1 MVRGQTRTI
10 EMKAREIQI
19 SEADWEATPASVKKL
34 VEALMEEVAQLKIQ
48 VAVLEEK
55 LGKNSKNSSKAPSG
69 DGPEVKKGKEEKKE
83 EGKKKRGGQVGHR
96 GETRE
101 LYPLE
106 ACQEVIDHYPQACR
120 RCGEGLS
127 GEDPEPYRHQ
137 IVELPKIQPIV
148 IEHRLHELECE
159 HCGGKTRAKW
169 PEGVNRGGYG
179 ERLSGLVALLSGA
192 YRQSHQQV
200 KTLLEVVCGIEIST
214 GSINNL
220 RREISKALEE
230 IVGEAH
236 EYAKKQRVVHSDETG
251 FRQGNGD
258 GGNPEHKRGW
268 LWVLVTPM
276 VVVFQFLLS
285 RAQKGAK
292 SLIGEDF
299 EGILVSDR
307 YGAYNWLDIGQ
318 RQVCWAHLRRDFI
331 QIAQR
336 SGVSR
341 EIGEGLLRL
350 QEELFELWY
359 QVRDGTLERTDF
371 IGAVEPLRQ
380 QVKAILEEAASYPIG
395 SKEKTPWAKTVRT
408 CRQLLSVEPSLWTF
422 VYHHEVEPTNNIAER
437 TLRPA
442 VIWKRL
448 CFGTE
453 SHHGSLFVA
462 RILTVV
468 SSLNAQQRDVLDF
481 LSETFRSSRLN
492 RPSPSLL
499 PLSPADDESPIVS

>member
-1 MVRGQTRTI
+1 MVRGQTKAI

-19 SEADWEATPASVKKL
+19 SEADWQATPVSVKEL
-34 VEALMEEVAQLKIQ
+34 VEALMEEVAQLKVQ

-69 DGPEVKKGKEEKKE
+69 DGPEVKKEKEKKA
-83 EGKKKRGGQVGHR
+83 EGKKKRGGQEGHR
-96 GETRE
+96 GERRK

-106 ACQEVIDHYPQACR
+106 QCQEVIEHYPEKCR
-120 RCGEGLS
+120 RCGEGLR

-137 IVELPKIQPIV
+137 IVELPRIEPIV

-159 HCGGKTRAKW
+159 HCGKKTRAKW

-179 ERLSGLVALLSGA
+179 ERLSGLVTLLSGA

-200 KTLLEVVCGIEIST
+200 KTLLEAVWGIELST
-214 GSINNL
+214 GSIDNL
-220 RREISKALEE
+220 RQEMSKALEGVVE
-230 IVGEAH
+230 EAH
-236 EYAKKQRVVHSDETG
+236 EYAKKQGVVHSDETG

-258 GGNPEHKRGW
+258 GGNPDQKRGW

-276 VVVFQFLLS
+276 VVVFKFLLS
-285 RAQKGAK
+285 RAQQSAK

-299 EGILVSDR
+299 KGILVSDR
-307 YGAYNWLDIGQ
+307 YGAYNWLDISQ

-331 QIAQR
+331 QIAER

-350 QEELFELWY
+350 QKQLFDLWY
-359 QVRDGTLERTDF
+359 QVRDGTLERTAF
-371 IGAVEPLRQ
+371 IAAVEPLRK

-395 SKEKTPWAKTVRT
+395 CKEKTPWAKTVRT
-408 CRQLLSVEPSLWTF
+408 CRQLLAIEPSLWTF
-422 VYHHEVEPTNNIAER
+422 VYRHDVEPTNNIAER

-468 SSLNAQQRDVLDF
+468 SSLNAQERDLLEF

-492 RPSPSLL
+492 QPVPSLL
-499 PLSPADDESPIVS
+499 PLSPCDDESPMLS